1 MTEQPQFP
9 AADPHLK
16 VLVDGFSYLEAPRW
30 HDGRLWLSDFYTH
43 QVVAVASDG
52 SYEKIV
58 EVPGQP
64 SGLGWLPDG
73 RLLVVSMHDQKLMRL
88 DGDRLVEHADLSN
101 LADWHLNDVVVDDQ
115 GRAYVGNIGFDV
127 HGGGAL
133 KSTNLIRV
141 DLDGSATVVAEDL
154 VVPNGTVMTEDCKTL
169 IVAQTFGQ
177 ELTAFDVEPDGTLTA
192 RHAWAKFGDSPVSDD
207 LMTVLGGLRL
217 APDGICMDAEGAIW
231 AADAL
236 GHRVVRVLEGGEI
249 VQEISTGEL
258 AVFACMLGGDD
269 GKSLYMCVA
278 PSFNE
283 AERTAT
289 REAQVLVRRVATKG
303 AGRP

>member
-1 MTEQPQFP
+1 MVV
-9 AADPHLK
+9 A
-16 VLVDGFSYLEAPRW
+16 DGFSYLESPRW
-30 HDGRLWLSDFYTH
+30 HDGALWLSDFYTH
-43 QVVAVASDG
+43 QVVTVSGDG
-52 SYEKIV
+52 TVSTVV

-73 RLLVVSMHDQKLMRL
+73 RLLVVSMHDRKLMRVD
-88 DGDRLVEHADLSN
+88 DGRLVEHANLSQ
-101 LADWHLNDVVVDDQ
+101 LADWHLNDIVVDDQ

-127 HGGGAL
+127 HAGKPI

-141 DLDGSATVVAEDL
+141 DPDGSATIVAEDL
-154 VVPNGTVMTEDCKTL
+154 VVPNGTVMTDDCRTL

-177 ELTAFDVEPDGTLTA
+177 ELTAFDVEPDGSLSN
-192 RHAWAKFGDSPVSDD
+192 RRAWARFGEPAESDD

-217 APDGICMDAEGAIW
+217 APDGICLDAEGLIW

-236 GHRVVRVLEGGEI
+236 GHRVVRVREGGEI
-249 VQEISTGEL
+249 LEEISTGDD
-258 AVFACMLGGDD
+258 AVFACMLGGAD
-269 GKSLYMCVA
+269 GTTLFLCIA

-283 AERTAT
+283 QERTAT
-289 REAQVLVRRVATKG
+289 REAKVLSCPVSVGR